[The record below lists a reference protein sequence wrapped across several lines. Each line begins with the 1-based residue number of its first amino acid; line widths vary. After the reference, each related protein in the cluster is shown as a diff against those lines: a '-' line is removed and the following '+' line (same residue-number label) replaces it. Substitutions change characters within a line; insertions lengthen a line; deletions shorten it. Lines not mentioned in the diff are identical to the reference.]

1 MPLQNGNH
9 GDHHNNNNNNDRV
22 FSDDESDDASYV
34 SSSSSEQLS
43 DSDDDDNDGG
53 SDGDNDGDDNNDDDN
68 DNEPDGNGNQGD
80 QQHDN
85 NHHRIRPRIPHR
97 NPDRNR
103 NRNRNRNPRRAG
115 ARQRSEPPEFHVRK
129 YNFFL
134 FPSSNSS
141 SREVVLSPASIV
153 QMSGN
158 GRGNGNA
165 HDLQDEDVPQELD
178 FNEWMKNGIPYTTL
192 DQAEGIL
199 RQFQLDH
206 DKHSNGNGNANG
218 FGIGLNADNDG
229 ARNGDGSRVTEWEEP
244 TDPSDIAFIARAMA
258 NLREWIDQ
266 AALQPSVPLSDNMSL
281 EQEER
286 IGIVKVIPFPKKE
299 SLRRCLRGKIEFEYP
314 SLHWDE
320 NDNQQVVVRLNDD
333 EKKIRD
339 ARRKKFAW
347 QKMHEEKI
355 GFTRVFKALSDA
367 CRGELGQIGDFDSE
381 YLHFCSKFEDNAD
394 DSASAS
400 VLASTGGI
408 TPVSGAD
415 LTKQACLKQRRVPM
429 VLHNGFMDFLFLLT
443 HFQRHKLPPT
453 YEEAKK
459 MLHRYFPLVYDTQIL
474 ASEFSDNAVRTRQT
488 GAHQLYR
495 RFVRGRADD
504 TFEEQNDLAG
514 RRIPRSLVVNGTTH
528 SYPSP
533 EARDNPDLNP
543 GDNAF
548 MIGTIFQCLCRRI
561 KWKTLEAFDT
571 EDREKQFF
579 TQIVLARQS
588 RVGSLLFLDE
598 RLPESKLC
606 APLYGLN
613 KVRIV
618 CVVLKKTN
626 VPLEMPHFYHSY
638 FESLQFRFFCIRA
651 YSQLTWRQSTTL

>member
-1 MPLQNGNH
+1 M
-9 GDHHNNNNNNDRV
+9 
-22 FSDDESDDASYV
+22 
-34 SSSSSEQLS
+34 
-43 DSDDDDNDGG
+43 
-53 SDGDNDGDDNNDDDN
+53 
-68 DNEPDGNGNQGD
+68 
-80 QQHDN
+80 QHP
-85 NHHRIRPRIPHR
+85 RPQ
-97 NPDRNR
+97 
-103 NRNRNRNPRRAG
+103 
-115 ARQRSEPPEFHVRK
+115 ARQPP
-129 YNFFL
+129 
-134 FPSSNSS
+134 
-141 SREVVLSPASIV
+141 
-153 QMSGN
+153 
-158 GRGNGNA
+158 
-165 HDLQDEDVPQELD
+165 
-178 FNEWMKNGIPYTTL
+178 
-192 DQAEGIL
+192 
-199 RQFQLDH
+199 
-206 DKHSNGNGNANG
+206 
-218 FGIGLNADNDG
+218 
-229 ARNGDGSRVTEWEEP
+229 
-244 TDPSDIAFIARAMA
+244 
-258 NLREWIDQ
+258 
-266 AALQPSVPLSDNMSL
+266 
-281 EQEER
+281 
-286 IGIVKVIPFPKKE
+286 
-299 SLRRCLRGKIEFEYP
+299 
-314 SLHWDE
+314 
-320 NDNQQVVVRLNDD
+320 
-333 EKKIRD
+333 
-339 ARRKKFAW
+339 
-347 QKMHEEKI
+347 
-355 GFTRVFKALSDA
+355 
-367 CRGELGQIGDFDSE
+367 
-381 YLHFCSKFEDNAD
+381 
-394 DSASAS
+394 
-400 VLASTGGI
+400 
-408 TPVSGAD
+408 
-415 LTKQACLKQRRVPM
+415 
-429 VLHNGFMDFLFLLT
+429 
-443 HFQRHKLPPT
+443 
-453 YEEAKK
+453 
-459 MLHRYFPLVYDTQIL
+459 FPLVYDTQIL